1 MANLIYTLVNN
12 DYYAV
17 SGVDDNT
24 VETITIPSEYEN
36 LPVKSIAYEAFKNCT
51 KLKKI
56 EISQTI

>member
-36 LPVKSIAYEAFKNCT
+36 LPVKSIAY
-51 KLKKI
+51 
-56 EISQTI
+56 